1 MFVQR
6 CQPLPAPMARSHH
19 CCSPGAAAAPQPM
32 SCAALRPATTARAV
46 LCVRN
51 DIAPLLLPTAAAA
64 PAGTALRCAERT
76 AAVLSLF
83 EQRQTERVESKRV
96 KRGGRSSGKRSH
108 TNCGAEWRRRGL
120 LEVGED
126 LRQQHGSGG
135 QQQDEANKD
144 RTPPPPSSAWLEAE
158 VVGWDEPHCKGNA
171 TWSPGRRCLKWK
183 QKIIGFKKR
192 NPAHFCP
199 IWMLLP
205 FVGSPNTEPT
215 VTINGAVSA
224 GWQQEH

>member
-51 DIAPLLLPTAAAA
+51 DIAPLLP
-64 PAGTALRCAERT
+64 PHSGSCAERT

-126 LRQQHGSGG
+126 LWQQHGSGG

-144 RTPPPPSSAWLEAE
+144 RTPPPPPPSAWLEAE
-158 VVGWDEPHCKGNA
+158 VVGWDEPHCKGNNVESRQEVLKVKA
-171 TWSPGRRCLKWK
+171 KNHRLQETQSSPFLPYLDAASLCWK
-183 QKIIGFKKR
+183 SK
-192 NPAHFCP
+192 H
-199 IWMLLP
+199 WTH
-205 FVGSPNTEPT
+205 S
-215 VTINGAVSA
+215 
-224 GWQQEH
+224 HH